1 MAEKKKRNVKEVTLY
16 EVIKPDKYEL
26 PIFAGTL
33 EETIAF
39 TGRTKNSI
47 MSSISHSKRFWNRTK
62 HKPNT
67 YLVVRA
73 GKVDSKD
80 IF

>member
-1 MAEKKKRNVKEVTLY
+1 MAEKEKRNVKEVTLY

-33 EETIAF
+33 DEIIAF

-47 MSSISHSKRFWNRTK
+47 LSSISHSKRFRTHKK
-62 HKPNT
+62 HKPDT
-67 YLVVRA
+67 YVVVRA